1 MVIEG
6 VCALHRMFR
15 DAYDVRL
22 WVDAPYELRLAR
34 GIARDG
40 EGARQTWEEVW
51 MPSEERYVDRDD
63 PIPSAHLIVDGSEGA
78 AA

>member
-1 MVIEG
+1 
-6 VCALHRMFR
+6 
-15 DAYDVRL
+15 
-22 WVDAPYELRLAR
+22 
-34 GIARDG
+34 
-40 EGARQTWEEVW
+40 